1 MSSTTL
7 NSKVP
12 SLSKAQAVPPSW
24 KDLGKLAN
32 DTLTKDIPVHGS
44 TLEVKTKAP
53 NGVQFRVLGA
63 RDAKS
68 GNINGDLEIKLADK
82 KRGLTLTQSW
92 LTSNV
97 LRNHVELENQIATGL
112 KLELISTLI
121 PEKQSKNA
129 MFAASYKMPGLHTRS
144 HIDLFKGPTVTADAV
159 VGRDGFLL
167 GSEASYDVRDG
178 KVQRYNLAAGFSAPE
193 YAVTLH
199 GLGNLSTYSASYYHR
214 VNSDIETSARATY
227 DSKAPASNVNLEVG
241 TKTYLD
247 NAAFVKAKINNAG
260 ILCLGYTQALR
271 PGVKASLGLALDTV
285 KLSDAGGANAHKAGF
300 SLVFEA

>member
-1 MSSTTL
+1 MS
-7 NSKVP
+7 NV
-12 SLSKAQAVPPSW
+12 QAVPPSW
-24 KDLGKLAN
+24 KDMGKLAS
-32 DTLTKDIPVHGS
+32 DILSKDMPIHGS

-53 NGVQFRVLGA
+53 NGVTFRVLGV

-68 GNINGDLEIKLADK
+68 GAINGDLEAKWADK
-82 KRGLTLTQSW
+82 KSGVTLTQAW

-97 LRNHVELENQIATGL
+97 LRNHVELENHIAKGL
-112 KLELISTLI
+112 KLELVSTLV
-121 PEKQSKNA
+121 PDKQSKNA
-129 MFAASYKMPGLHTRS
+129 LFAATYKMPGLHTRQ
-144 HIDLFKGPTVTADAV
+144 HLDLFKGPTVTADAV
-159 VGRDGFLL
+159 LGRDGFLV
-167 GSEASYDVRDG
+167 GTEAAYDVRDG
-178 KVQRYNLAAGFSAPE
+178 KVSRYNVAAGFHAPE

-214 VNSDIETSARATY
+214 VNADIETSARATY
-227 DSKAPASNVNLEVG
+227 DSKAVASNVNLEVG

-247 NAAFVKAKINNAG
+247 NAAFIKAKINNAG